1 MSITESLVSSFI
13 LMLLA
18 SQSGRIFSESV
29 RATGKATL
37 RDQISISISSDLE
50 QVRNMA
56 MLWKADKTNMSTSG
70 IPINGEMIYT
80 PTDAMC
86 EDNTLAKDLILS
98 SDMAQEGILTSSES
112 SSQRTKTFSVTD
124 TGISIERTIKSESS
138 NHNLLKV
145 NYLILSNSFPNS
157 IQSTTLMIPAQA
169 WCRS

>member
-1 MSITESLVSSFI
+1 
-13 LMLLA
+13 MLLA

-56 MLWKADKTNMSTSG
+56 MLWKADQTNMSPSG
-70 IPINGEMIYT
+70 LPINGEMVYT

-86 EDNTLAKDLILS
+86 EDNTLAKELLLS
-98 SDMAQEGILTSSES
+98 SDMAGEGTLTSSED
-112 SSQRTKTFSVTD
+112 SSQRVKTFSVTN

-145 NYLILSNSFPNS
+145 QYSILSHSFPNS
-157 IQSTTLMIPAQA
+157 TQNTTLMIPAQA